1 MTFSAFG
8 ALIALSALCAN
19 AATLYVSPDGN
30 DTHSG
35 KSMKP
40 DNPDGPL
47 ASLQG
52 AREAIRK
59 LKAAGALK
67 DPLAVIVADGLYTLA
82 DPLVFTPD
90 DSGAPD
96 APIIYQAA
104 AGATPVFSGGTKISG
119 FKPTAD
125 GLWSTTVP
133 GVKEGKWYFE
143 QIWVNSNRAQRA
155 PPRRIIWK
163 TSKEGPDARGGG
175 SPAGAA
181 RLYYRPL
188 AGEDPAPAEVIAPR
202 LTELIRL
209 EGEPQEKRYVEHIT
223 LRGLSFQHA
232 QW

>member
-1 MTFSAFG
+1 MRFSAFG

-67 DPLAVIVADGLYTLA
+67 EPLAVIVADGLYTLA
-82 DPLVFTPD
+82 DPLIFTPQ
-90 DSGAPD
+90 DSGAPN
-96 APIIYQAA
+96 APIVYQAA
-104 AGATPVFSGGTKISG
+104 EGATPIFSDGTKITG
-119 FKPTAD
+119 FKPTPH

-133 GVKEGKWYFE
+133 DAKEGKWYFE
-143 QIWVNSNRAQRA
+143 Q
-155 PPRRIIWK
+155 
-163 TSKEGPDARGGG
+163 
-175 SPAGAA
+175 
-181 RLYYRPL
+181 L
-188 AGEDPAPAEVIAPR
+188 
-202 LTELIRL
+202 
-209 EGEPQEKRYVEHIT
+209 
-223 LRGLSFQHA
+223 
-232 QW
+232 